1 MMAKVLLIEDDS
13 AMLLL
18 LGKLLRFE
26 GFDVAQLED
35 DEDLDRI
42 ISAVRREKPAAILL
56 DVHLRQINGFDL
68 LRCIRLDQD
77 LKDTRVIMASGM
89 DFRKRC
95 LEEGADG
102 FLLKPFMPDELIEK
116 IHQAVGTNP

>member
-1 MMAKVLLIEDDS
+1 MAKVLLIEDDS

-56 DVHLRQINGFDL
+56 DVHLREINGFDL
-68 LRCIRLDQD
+68 LRCIRQDQD

-102 FLLKPFMPDELIEK
+102 FLLKPFMPEELIEK

>member
-1 MMAKVLLIEDDS
+1 MAKVLLIEDDS
-13 AMLLL
+13 AMLML

-35 DEDLDRI
+35 DEDLDRVM
-42 ISAVRREKPAAILL
+42 SVVRREKPAAILL
-56 DVHLRQINGFDL
+56 DVNLRKINGFDL
-68 LRCIRLDQD
+68 LQCIRQDQD
-77 LKDTRVIMASGM
+77 LKDTRVVMSSGI

-102 FLLKPFMPDELIEK
+102 FLLKPFMPEELIAM
-116 IHQAVGTNP
+116 IHQAVGTVP